1 MPNTEMKNLHVPLP
15 ESLYKRLRSEAKRV
29 RRPATVLAREAIDSW
44 LAEQR
49 RASIHEAISA
59 YAREVGGTRDDLDP
73 DLEAAGIE
81 HWLATVE
88 DEERV
93 DQT

>member
-1 MPNTEMKNLHVPLP
+1 MPRTDMKNLHVPLP
-15 ESLYKRLRSEAKRV
+15 ELLYQRLCAEAKRAH
-29 RRPATVLAREAIDSW
+29 RPVTVLAREAIDRW
-44 LAEQR
+44 LAEKH

-59 YAREVGGTRDDLDP
+59 YAREVGGTRDDFDTE
-73 DLEAAGIE
+73 LEAAGVE

-88 DEERV
+88 DENGV